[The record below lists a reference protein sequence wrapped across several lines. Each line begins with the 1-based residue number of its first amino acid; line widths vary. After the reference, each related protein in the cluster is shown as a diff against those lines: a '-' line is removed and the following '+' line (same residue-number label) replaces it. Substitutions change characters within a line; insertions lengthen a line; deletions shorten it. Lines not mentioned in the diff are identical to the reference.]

1 MVGGLCGCLLNESGT
16 QIGMA
21 KARRGPRALPYDH
34 CSLYC
39 ADLADL
45 FYLHAGTRVMT
56 QVRNKSGG
64 NLIQFQTRSCGLAD
78 LAVCVVLHG
87 GCRVHARRRD
97 SGVIDSRVVASDRT
111 TRTCNFGTTTRSRC
125 FRARPLPAPGF
136 CPCRHGSSDA
146 DYKYHAI
153 TIDTFTFSETRTF
166 LTPPAPYVS
175 VRCET
180 PAVAARLPAVR
191 LPPPVLTP
199 VLRCRW
205 RRL

>member
-1 MVGGLCGCLLNESGT
+1 
-16 QIGMA
+16 
-21 KARRGPRALPYDH
+21 
-34 CSLYC
+34 
-39 ADLADL
+39 
-45 FYLHAGTRVMT
+45 MT
-56 QVRNKSGG
+56 HVPEQVQERWKFA
-64 NLIQFQTRSCGLAD
+64 IQFHSSRVGSRVLASSRGGV
-78 LAVCVVLHG
+78 AVMPYTTC
-87 GCRVHARRRD
+87 RRRD

-111 TRTCNFGTTTRSRC
+111 TRTCNSGTTTRSRC

-136 CPCRHGSSDA
+136 CPCHGSSDA